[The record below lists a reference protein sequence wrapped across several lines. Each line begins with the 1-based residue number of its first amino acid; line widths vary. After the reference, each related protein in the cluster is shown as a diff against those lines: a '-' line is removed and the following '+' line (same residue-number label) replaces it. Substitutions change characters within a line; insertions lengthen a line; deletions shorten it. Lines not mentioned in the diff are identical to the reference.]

1 MSDNPGATIIYN
13 EEEIQERINRYELSV
28 RPGSDFYMMCCADKK
43 TGDVKLRMRY
53 MEIGILY
60 QQRAFARLQK
70 NGYIITK
77 DAFF

>member
-1 MSDNPGATIIYN
+1 MSNNPGARIIYN
-13 EEEIQERINRYELSV
+13 EEEIQERINRYEISI
-28 RPGSDFYMMCCADKK
+28 RPGADFHKLCMADKQ
-43 TGDVKLRMRY
+43 TGDVKLRMRH

-77 DAFF
+77 EGFF